1 MSDAAMIV
9 AGAVACLGLA
19 GAGSAFGTGYAA
31 AAAVGAWK
39 KCYAANKPAPFLLL
53 SFVGAPITQTLY
65 GMILMF
71 IMLGKINADGAAA
84 AGAGVPCLI
93 AGVFAGLAI
102 GLSALFQGRAGAAA
116 CDAQAETNQ
125 GFTNYLAALGIVE
138 TVAIF
143 AMVFALI
150 ALGSVEKVPA
160 AVAAAA

>member
-1 MSDAAMIV
+1 MNDAAMIV
-9 AGAVACLGLA
+9 AGAIACLGLS
-19 GAGSAFGTGYAA
+19 GAGSALGTGLAA
-31 AAAVGAWK
+31 SAAVGAWK
-39 KCYAANKPAPFLLL
+39 KCYAAGKPAPFLLL

-71 IMLGKINADGAAA
+71 TLFGKLGV
-84 AGAGVPCLI
+84 AGAGIPCLVLGI
-93 AGVFAGLAI
+93 FSGFAI
-102 GLSALFQGRAGAAA
+102 GASALFQGRAGAAA

-150 ALGSVEKVPA
+150 ALGSIA
-160 AVAAAA
+160 

>member
-9 AGAVACLGLA
+9 AGAIACMGLA
-19 GAGSAFGTGYAA
+19 GAGSAFGTGFAS

-53 SFVGAPITQTLY
+53 TFVGAPITQVLY
-65 GMILMF
+65 GMIVMNK
-71 IMLGKINADGAAA
+71 MLDFLKTPDKV
-84 AGAGVPCLI
+84 AGFGLPLLI
-93 AGVFAGLAI
+93 AGIFAGLAI

-125 GFTNYLAALGIVE
+125 GFSNYLAALGIVE

-143 AMVFALI
+143 SLVFA
-150 ALGSVEKVPA
+150 
-160 AVAAAA
+160 

>member
-1 MSDAAMIV
+1 MDAYMIV
-9 AGAVACLGLA
+9 AGAIACLGLSA
-19 GAGSAFGTGYAA
+19 AGSAFGTGFAA
-31 AAAVGAWK
+31 SAAVGAWK

-71 IMLGKINADGAAA
+71 IMLGKVEFVKNAEGIVTGIKPLVST
-84 AGAGVPCLI
+84 GAGLPVLI
-93 AGVFAGLAI
+93 AGIFAGLGI

-150 ALGSVEKVPA
+150 ALGAIK
-160 AVAAAA
+160 

>member
-19 GAGSAFGTGYAA
+19 GAGSAFGTGFAA
-31 AAAVGAWK
+31 AAAVGSWK

-71 IMLGKINADGAAA
+71 IMLGKINAAGVAAE
-84 AGAGVPCLI
+84 GAGVPCLL
-93 AGVFAGLAI
+93 AGIFSGLAI

-150 ALGSVEKVPA
+150 ALGSVAEVPVAAVPA
-160 AVAAAA
+160 A